1 MKIFVM
7 VIIYWKTSLVM
18 WLNGPMNR
26 DLNYTSI
33 MYQGPSLVKWESAKN
48 NKKYVV
54 ALIFIYIYIST
65 KGL

>member
-1 MKIFVM
+1 
-7 VIIYWKTSLVM
+7 M